1 MKVKIIITFFR
12 DIIKS
17 IKIKNYLP
25 NLYIIKMKKIVKN
38 YIFYKYIKI
47 YYFLYK
53 IKYQFLLFNFYNIF
67 LKFKLYIFKLINYFY
82 FQE

>member
-17 IKIKNYLP
+17 IKLKNYLI

-38 YIFYKYIKI
+38 YKFYKYIKI
-47 YYFLYK
+47 YYFL
-53 IKYQFLLFNFYNIF
+53 
-67 LKFKLYIFKLINYFY
+67 
-82 FQE
+82 